1 MKKIY
6 LKLQN
11 CYGIGKLEHTFDYS
25 KNNTILIYAPNGT
38 MKTSLAKTLSFFGD
52 EIAEAPSDRIYPD
65 RKPTFELKFDDI
77 EIKTKHSILVV
88 NPESNNY
95 DSSHRISSFVAS
107 KELKQ
112 KYDAIYSELDNKKTD
127 FIKKLKSISQS
138 TDCETE
144 FLKTFT
150 KKNGNDNFFD
160 LLCEILPIL
169 NEKQTKYSFRYND
182 IFDSKGN
189 VQKFLEKNK
198 EFLNTYIEN
207 YDLLV
212 SKSDF
217 FKKSNNTFGTY
228 QASEILK
235 SIEDDSFFEAGHV
248 LELSNNTKIESAT
261 QLKELLDN
269 EVNKIVN
276 DKELKKIFD
285 KVDKAIGANAEL
297 RAFKKVIEKDNLLL
311 IELNDYEN
319 FKKKVWLGYLNEL
332 KDVLSTICDFYNLQK
347 AELKKILSESK
358 KEFKIWEDLVNKF
371 NTRFHIPFKVIL
383 TNQEDV
389 ILKQERANLE
399 FLYCDRN
406 EPPVQQKKEV
416 LFNNL
421 SKGEQ
426 KAYYILQLLFEVESR
441 RSSAEEILIVF
452 DDIADSFDYK
462 NKYAIIEYIK
472 DIHESNSFKI
482 LILTHNFDFYRTV
495 ASRLYLP
502 RDGKSRSV
510 LMATRNDLGV
520 VSLLEGQYVNDAFKH
535 LLGRISE
542 PKVFISLLP
551 FLRNLIEYTEIAE
564 SEEYMKLTK
573 CLHIKEDS
581 DEININDIINI
592 WKPRFKNLSFEKITF
607 GEEKIIEMI
616 HKIAD
621 DIILESE
628 KSIDEISLENK
639 IVLAIATRLKAEE
652 FMIKSIEGLDLKSI
666 PQPQT
671 PKIFS
676 KYKESKGRSE
686 QSLKILDKVILM
698 TPENIHLNAF
708 MYEPLVDISIWHL
721 ITLYKEINSI

>member
-1 MKKIY
+1 M
-6 LKLQN
+6 
-11 CYGIGKLEHTFDYS
+11 
-25 KNNTILIYAPNGT
+25 
-38 MKTSLAKTLSFFGD
+38 
-52 EIAEAPSDRIYPD
+52 
-65 RKPTFELKFDDI
+65 
-77 EIKTKHSILVV
+77 
-88 NPESNNY
+88 
-95 DSSHRISSFVAS
+95 
-107 KELKQ
+107 
-112 KYDAIYSELDNKKTD
+112 
-127 FIKKLKSISQS
+127 
-138 TDCETE
+138 
-144 FLKTFT
+144 
-150 KKNGNDNFFD
+150 
-160 LLCEILPIL
+160 
-169 NEKQTKYSFRYND
+169 
-182 IFDSKGN
+182 
-189 VQKFLEKNK
+189 
-198 EFLNTYIEN
+198 
-207 YDLLV
+207 
-212 SKSDF
+212 
-217 FKKSNNTFGTY
+217 
-228 QASEILK
+228 
-235 SIEDDSFFEAGHV
+235 
-248 LELSNNTKIESAT
+248 
-261 QLKELLDN
+261 
-269 EVNKIVN
+269 
-276 DKELKKIFD
+276 
-285 KVDKAIGANAEL
+285 
-297 RAFKKVIEKDNLLL
+297 
-311 IELNDYEN
+311 
-319 FKKKVWLGYLNEL
+319 
-332 KDVLSTICDFYNLQK
+332 STICDFYNLQK